1 MPEAS
6 GTRNIHAPLSRS
18 NVACTISPRF
28 TCALGGALATVWG
41 IVGAIPIVHSS
52 AGCSRNLY
60 MGQCFGSGWQT
71 YGHARGLMTPSTSLV
86 EKHVIFGGEGRLVQ
100 QMKASFEITEADLY
114 FVLSGCQVALIGDD
128 IRTIVDQFK
137 ERKDQTII
145 MVETPGFKGNSYAG
159 YDMVGRALVEQLVE
173 PPNKKD
179 EDEKQISVNLFGIV
193 PAQDPFWQGNI
204 IEIKRLLNRLG
215 VSVRWSG
222 DYDTIDTIR
231 KASNADLNIVLSEY
245 VGIST
250 AELFKEKFGVPW
262 IKYNLP
268 IGSETSKFLRK
279 VGKELGIDSKLVDLV
294 IDSEEE
300 QFLKQLDR
308 LGHLYAGF
316 NLQRDIGIIADSTYA
331 TGLTKFLANDFGMN
345 PKFIAVTDEP
355 PIDIHDIIREN
366 ILDLDY
372 NLNPEIIIESD
383 SNKIWS
389 ALEETRPN
397 FLLAGSFD
405 KRVAD
410 RLDIPR
416 LSVSYPITDRVILSR
431 GYAGYRGSISLIED
445 FVTVL
450 MRDMHLV
457 INSTLVRHGFKKST
471 EQFAQVV

>member
-1 MPEAS
+1 MSKTPGS
-6 GTRNIHAPLSRS
+6 RNIHSPLTESR
-18 NVACTISPRF
+18 VACTISPRF

-71 YGHARGLMTPSTSLV
+71 FGHARGLMTPSTSLV

-173 PPNKKD
+173 PPD
-179 EDEKQISVNLFGIV
+179 ENDEQISVNLFGIV

-222 DYDTIDTIR
+222 DYDTIDTI
-231 KASNADLNIVLSEY
+231 KKSSNADLNIVLSEY
-245 VGIST
+245 VGVST
-250 AELFKEKFGVPW
+250 AELFKQKFGVPW

-268 IGSETSKFLRK
+268 IGSETSKFLRI
-279 VGKELGIDSKLVDLV
+279 VAEALGIDRELVDLV

-316 NLQRDIGIIADSTYA
+316 NLQRDIGVIADSTYSI
-331 TGLTKFLANDFGMN
+331 GLIKFLANDFGMN
-345 PKFIAVTDEP
+345 PTFVAVSDEP
-355 PIDIHDIIREN
+355 PAEIHDTIRKE
-366 ILDLDY
+366 ILGLDY
-372 NLNPEIIIESD
+372 GLKPQIIIESD
-383 SNKIWS
+383 GNKIWR
-389 ALEETRPN
+389 ALEESHPT

-405 KRVAD
+405 KRIAD

-431 GYAGYRGSISLIED
+431 GYAGYRGSITLIED
-445 FVTVL
+445 IVTVL
-450 MRDMHLV
+450 MKDMHLV
-457 INSTLVRHGFKKST
+457 IDSTLARHGYKKPA
-471 EQFAQVV
+471 EQFAKVI

>member
-1 MPEAS
+1 MSKTS
-6 GTRNIHAPLSRS
+6 GSKNIHPPLTESR
-18 NVACTISPRF
+18 VACTISPRF

-41 IVGAIPIVHSS
+41 IGGAIPIVHSS

-71 YGHARGLMTPSTSLV
+71 FGHARGLMTPSTSLV

-100 QMKASFEITEADLY
+100 QMKASFEITDADLY

-173 PPNKKD
+173 PPGKND
-179 EDEKQISVNLFGIV
+179 EGEKHLSVNLFGIV

-222 DYDTIDTIR
+222 DYDTIDII
-231 KASNADLNIVLSEY
+231 KKSSNADLNIVLSEY
-245 VGIST
+245 VGVST
-250 AELFKEKFGVPW
+250 AELFKQKFGVPW

-268 IGSETSKFLRK
+268 IGSETSKFLRI
-279 VGKELGIDSKLVDLV
+279 VAEALGIDRELINLV

-316 NLQRDIGIIADSTYA
+316 NLQRDIGVIADSTYA
-331 TGLTKFLANDFGMN
+331 IGLIKFLANDFGMN
-345 PKFIAVTDEP
+345 PTFVAVSDEP
-355 PIDIHDIIREN
+355 PAELHDTIRKE

-372 NLNPEIIIESD
+372 DLKPQIIIESD
-383 SNKIWS
+383 GNKIWS
-389 ALEETRPN
+389 KLEESRPT

-416 LSVSYPITDRVILSR
+416 LSVSYPVTDRVILSR
-431 GYAGYRGSISLIED
+431 GYAGYRGSITLIED
-445 FVTVL
+445 IVTVL

-457 INSTLVRHGFKKST
+457 IDSTLARHGYKKPA
-471 EQFAQVV
+471 EQFA

>member
-1 MPEAS
+1 MSKTPGS
-6 GTRNIHAPLSRS
+6 KNIHSPLAESR
-18 NVACTISPRF
+18 VACTISPRF

-71 YGHARGLMTPSTSLV
+71 YGHARGLMTPSTSLI

-173 PPNKKD
+173 PPSKND
-179 EDEKQISVNLFGIV
+179 ESENQLSVNLFGIV
-193 PAQDPFWQGNI
+193 PAQDPFWQGNL

-215 VSVRWSG
+215 ISVRWSG
-222 DYDTIDTIR
+222 DYDTIDTI
-231 KASNADLNIVLSEY
+231 KKSSNADLNIVLSGY
-245 VGIST
+245 VGVST
-250 AELFKEKFGVPW
+250 AELFKQKFGVPW

-268 IGSETSKFLRK
+268 IGSETSKFLRI
-279 VGKELGIDSKLVDLV
+279 VAEALGIDRELVDLV

-316 NLQRDIGIIADSTYA
+316 NLQRDIGVIADSTYA
-331 TGLTKFLANDFGMN
+331 IGLIKFLANDFGMN
-345 PKFIAVTDEP
+345 PTFVAVSDEP
-355 PIDIHDIIREN
+355 PAELHDTIRKE

-372 NLNPEIIIESD
+372 DLKPQIIIESD
-383 SNKIWS
+383 GNRIWS
-389 ALEETRPN
+389 KLEESRPT

-431 GYAGYRGSISLIED
+431 GYAGYRGSITLIED
-445 FVTVL
+445 IVTVL
-450 MRDMHLV
+450 MKDMHLV
-457 INSTLVRHGFKKST
+457 IDSTLARHGYKKPA
-471 EQFAQVV
+471 EQFAKVV

>member
-1 MPEAS
+1 MPEES
-6 GTRNIHAPLSRS
+6 EIETIHAPLTGS
-18 NVACTISPRF
+18 NVSCTISPRF

-137 ERKDQTII
+137 ERSDQTII

-179 EDEKQISVNLFGIV
+179 EDKNQLSVNIFGIV

-204 IEIKRLLNRLG
+204 IELKRLLDRLG

-222 DYDTIDTIR
+222 DYDTIETI
-231 KASNADLNIVLSEY
+231 KKSSNADLNIVLSEY
-245 VGIST
+245 VGVPT
-250 AELFKEKFGVPW
+250 AKLFEEKFGVPW
-262 IKYNLP
+262 MKYSLP
-268 IGSETSKFLRK
+268 IGSETSKFIRK
-279 VGKELGIDSKLVDLV
+279 VGEVLHIDNKLVEYV

-316 NLQRDIGIIADSTYA
+316 NLQRDIGVIADSTYA
-331 TGLTKFLANDFGMN
+331 IGLIKFLANDFGMN
-345 PKFIAVTDEP
+345 PTFVAVSDEP
-355 PIDIHDIIREN
+355 PIEIHDTIRKE

-372 NLNPEIIIESD
+372 DLKPRIIIESD
-383 SNKIWS
+383 GNKIWS

-405 KRVAD
+405 TKVAD
-410 RLDIPR
+410 NLDIPR

-431 GYAGYRGSISLIED
+431 GYAGYRGSITLIED
-445 FVTVL
+445 IVTVL
-450 MRDMHLV
+450 MKDMHLV
-457 INSTLVRHGFKKST
+457 INSTLVKHGYKKST

>member
-1 MPEAS
+1 MSKAS
-6 GTRNIHAPLSRS
+6 ETKNIHAPLTNP

-41 IVGAIPIVHSS
+41 IVGAIPIVHAS

-71 YGHARGLMTPSTSLV
+71 FGHARGLMTPSTSLV

-137 ERKDQTII
+137 ERSDQTII

-159 YDMVGRALVEQLVE
+159 YDMVGRALVEQLVQ
-173 PPNKKD
+173 PPNKDDVDKN
-179 EDEKQISVNLFGIV
+179 QLSVNLFGIV

-204 IEIKRLLNRLG
+204 NELKRILNRLG

-231 KASNADLNIVLSEY
+231 KSSNADLNIVLSEY
-245 VGIST
+245 VGVPT
-250 AELFKEKFGVPW
+250 AALFKEKFSIPW
-262 IKYNLP
+262 MKYNLP
-268 IGSETSKFLRK
+268 IGSETSKFIRK

-316 NLQRDIGIIADSTYA
+316 NLQRDIGVIADSTYA
-331 TGLTKFLANDFGMN
+331 IGLIKFLANDFGMN
-345 PKFIAVTDEP
+345 PTLVAVSDEP
-355 PIDIHDIIREN
+355 PTELHDTIRKE

-372 NLNPEIIIESD
+372 DLKPRIIIESD
-383 SNKIWS
+383 SNKIWT
-389 ALEETRPN
+389 ALEETRPT

-410 RLDIPR
+410 KLEIPR
-416 LSVSYPITDRVILSR
+416 LSVSFPITDRVILSR
-431 GYAGYRGSISLIED
+431 GYAGYRGSITLIED
-445 FVTVL
+445 IVTVL
-450 MRDMHLV
+450 MKNMELV
-457 INSTLVRHGFKKST
+457 INSTLVKHGYKKPV
-471 EQFAQVV
+471 EQFAQAV